1 MIMTTPFIHDNFLLP
16 TKQSQELYHGYAEK
30 LPIIDYHCH
39 LSPDDIARNRQ
50 FDNLTQIWLQGDH
63 YKWRAMRAC
72 GVPERFVTGDATDW
86 EKFEQWARTVPA
98 TLRNPLYHWTHLELL
113 HPFGIQDRL
122 LDQSTARNIW
132 EECNAKLA
140 QPEYSTRGILRQMN
154 VEVVCTTDDP
164 VDSLEHHSGM
174 REDSSLRVRVIP
186 AFRPDKAMAVESPAR
201 FLFYVDSLS
210 LAADIEIVRYD
221 DFLQAIRKRH
231 DFFHECGC
239 RLSDHGLETM
249 YAEEYTEGEIRGA
262 FDHIMTGRVLNRQE
276 AHKFKSALLF
286 ELAVMDSEKGWTQ
299 QFHLGALRN
308 TNSRMMR
315 TLGPDTGYDSIGD
328 FEIARPLA
336 KFLDRLDDG
345 NRLARTIIYNLNPR
359 DNEVVAAMIGS
370 FQDGTIPGKVQYG
383 AAWWFLDQMD
393 GMKRQME
400 ALSNLGLLSQ
410 FVGMVTDSRSFLSY
424 PRHEYFRRLLC
435 GMLGEDM
442 QRGLLPGDMGLVGKM
457 VSDISYFNAKQYFGF
472 TED

>member
-1 MIMTTPFIHDNFLLP
+1 
-16 TKQSQELYHGYAEK
+16 
-30 LPIIDYHCH
+30 
-39 LSPDDIARNRQ
+39 
-50 FDNLTQIWLQGDH
+50 
-63 YKWRAMRAC
+63 
-72 GVPERFVTGDATDW
+72 
-86 EKFEQWARTVPA
+86 
-98 TLRNPLYHWTHLELL
+98 
-113 HPFGIQDRL
+113 
-122 LDQSTARNIW
+122 
-132 EECNAKLA
+132 
-140 QPEYSTRGILRQMN
+140 
-154 VEVVCTTDDP
+154 
-164 VDSLEHHSGM
+164 
-174 REDSSLRVRVIP
+174 
-186 AFRPDKAMAVESPAR
+186 
-201 FLFYVDSLS
+201 
-210 LAADIEIVRYD
+210 
-221 DFLQAIRKRH
+221 
-231 DFFHECGC
+231 
-239 RLSDHGLETM
+239 
-249 YAEEYTEGEIRGA
+249 
-262 FDHIMTGRVLNRQE
+262 
-276 AHKFKSALLF
+276 
-286 ELAVMDSEKGWTQ
+286 
-299 QFHLGALRN
+299 
-308 TNSRMMR
+308 MMR

-457 VSDISYFNAKQYFGF
+457 VSDISYFNAKRYFGF